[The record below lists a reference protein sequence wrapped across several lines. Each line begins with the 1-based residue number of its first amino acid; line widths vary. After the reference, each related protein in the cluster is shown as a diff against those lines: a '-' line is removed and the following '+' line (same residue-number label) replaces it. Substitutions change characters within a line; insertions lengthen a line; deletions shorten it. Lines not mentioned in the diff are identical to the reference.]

1 MPQIIYE
8 EECYRIIGAA
18 MKVHNLLGFGFLESV
33 YQEALG
39 IEMSRRGIEFEREV
53 SLPIVYDGI
62 VLSQCF
68 RADFICYHDIIVETK
83 AVSMLTNAHRAQVIN
98 YLHATGCRLG
108 ILINFGSH
116 GRLEWQRIANTKA

>member
-1 MPQIIYE
+1 MSQIIYE

-18 MKVHNLLGFGFLESV
+18 MKVHSLLGFGFLESV

-39 IEMSRRGIEFEREV
+39 IEMSRRGIDFEREAP
-53 SLPIVYDGI
+53 LPIMYDGI
-62 VLSQCF
+62 LLTQSF
-68 RADFICYHDIIVETK
+68 RADFVCCDDIIVETK
-83 AVSMLTNAHRAQVIN
+83 AVEALTNAHRAQVIN

-116 GRLEWQRIANTKA
+116 GKLEWERIVN

>member
-1 MPQIIYE
+1 MSQIIYE

-18 MKVHNLLGFGFLESV
+18 MKVHNCLGFGFLESV

-39 IEMSRRGIEFEREV
+39 IEMMRRGIDFEREAP
-53 SLPIVYDGI
+53 LPIMYDGI
-62 VLSQCF
+62 LLSQRF
-68 RADFICYHDIIVETK
+68 RADFVCCDDIIVETK
-83 AVSMLTNAHRAQVIN
+83 AVEALTNAHRAQVIN

-116 GRLEWQRIANTKA
+116 GKLEWERIVN

>member
-1 MPQIIYE
+1 MSQIIYE

-18 MKVHNLLGFGFLESV
+18 MKVHNCLGFGFLESV

-39 IEMSRRGIEFEREV
+39 IEMMRRGIDFEREAP
-53 SLPIVYDGI
+53 LPIMYHGI
-62 VLSQCF
+62 LLSQRF
-68 RADFICYHDIIVETK
+68 RADFVCCDDIIVETK
-83 AVSMLTNAHRAQVIN
+83 AVESLTNAHRAQVIN

-116 GRLEWQRIANTKA
+116 GKLEWERIVN